1 MFISNQEKK
10 YLFDVIQGLIKDMS
24 LASSEIIVLRAKLKA
39 AEGNILVLKQIVEF
53 NKATPKPKKPK
64 TVAQKAKQAE
74 YMRKY
79 TAKKRAEKLALEQR

>member
-1 MFISNQEKK
+1 MFISNGDKQFLLDQVKV
-10 YLFDVIQGLIKDMS
+10 LVKDMS
-24 LASSEIIVLRAKLKA
+24 LAASEITMLKAKLKA

-53 NKATPKPKKPK
+53 NRTSPKPKKPK

-79 TAKKRAEKLALEQR
+79 TAKKRAEKLALEQK

>member
-24 LASSEIIVLRAKLKA
+24 LASSEIIVLRGKLKA
-39 AEGNILVLKQIVEF
+39 AEGNIFLLKQIVEH
-53 NKATPKPKKPK
+53 NKIPTNPKKPK
-64 TVAQKAKQAE
+64 TAAQKAKQAE

-79 TAKKRAEKLALEQR
+79 TAKKRAEKLALEQK

>member
-24 LASSEIIVLRAKLKA
+24 LASSEIIVLRGKLKA
-39 AEGNILVLKQIVEF
+39 AEGNIFVLKQIVEH
-53 NKATPKPKKPK
+53 NKTSAKPKKPK
-64 TVAQKAKQAE
+64 TAAQKAKQRE

-79 TAKKRAEKLALEQR
+79 TAKKRAEKLALEQK